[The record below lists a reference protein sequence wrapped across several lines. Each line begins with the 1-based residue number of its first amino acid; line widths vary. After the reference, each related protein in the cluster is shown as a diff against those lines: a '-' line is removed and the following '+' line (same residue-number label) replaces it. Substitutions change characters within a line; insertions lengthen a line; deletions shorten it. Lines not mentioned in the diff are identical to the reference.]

1 MTPNELARQVKAYKD
16 WYEELEKNGEVTE
29 IYDPTPD
36 LFEALELLETSL
48 EKLEF
53 VIKVDGDVGFLT
65 VEERASLMHHTAEVM
80 TFTDLWKNE
89 PDSTE
94 EKKDVQ
100 H

>member
-16 WYEELEKNGEVTE
+16 WIDELEKDGEVTE

-53 VIKVDGDVGFLT
+53 VIRVDGDVGFLS
-65 VEERASLMHHTAEVM
+65 VEERAALMHHTAEVL

-89 PDSTE
+89 PDATAVTE
-94 EKKDVQ
+94 DVK